1 MESQEAQEI
10 LACIKSLQEQSNKA
24 KTFDEF
30 LTFKQ
35 QLDEHY
41 TALAVLQNPRLKG
54 QKCPL
59 CKNKFDGYGNNP
71 APLKVKG
78 SVCDTCNSER
88 VIPARLG
95 K

>member
-1 MESQEAQEI
+1 MSSNEEQQL

-24 KTFDEF
+24 MTFEEF
-30 LTFKQ
+30 LTYKQ
-35 QLDEHY
+35 QLDEHF
-41 TALAVLQNPRLKG
+41 TALAVLQNPKLKG
-54 QKCPL
+54 QDCPL
-59 CKNKFDGYGNNP
+59 CKKKFDGYGNNP

-78 SVCDTCNSER
+78 SVCDTCNSTK